1 MVYDVGI
8 VLPINIAHGTP
19 WLDEEQEAELE
30 HKDDLETEDEE
41 QDKVVPRRHTSD
53 QRNADKPSE
62 ARPLE
67 CHPATS
73 LLQLRLFFWFKSLFS
88 SITRLS

>member
-53 QRNADKPSE
+53 RSLASGPLPIRTLNNLQRKEIQTNK
-62 ARPLE
+62 
-67 CHPATS
+67 
-73 LLQLRLFFWFKSLFS
+73 
-88 SITRLS
+88 